1 MSLFPEWSRLG
12 GFRTLTEVRQYYRLP
27 DEAWAIV
34 TRVIGDPG
42 DDIRFF
48 GALPRSAVVG
58 GATSAQY
65 DDGTTLS
72 PVAATQVGLMWRLS
86 RMILACKAGVA
97 DTDFVD
103 EDPWAPLPQSGANF
117 PPVPPTGTA
126 APPSSGVKERVLK
139 MASLIDQQD
148 ESELLPATNNEL
160 NQWTQ
165 NFINVMGAL
174 PERSEEPTG
183 SQLAA
188 LAKRT
193 LQQGNSP
200 YCDFAVWVPFERRM
214 SKTQKCRVYHPLAGG
229 GYLVK
234 DLPGPGSHL
243 AWLASWRVFKTAAV
257 MLRIAT
263 LASLQIYERTI
274 ERIHAQWPSAW
285 GLLYEAEDRARAE
298 QLDRWRRHFIAEEAA
313 GRQLPLDWDRD
324 NPWSCLFKTIAE
336 DASYWAEF
344 VHHPAAAWV
353 ASGQRGKPQVAT
365 EAQILNQIQGGKVS
379 HDQDEGGSSRR
390 AQANRDRKAAKKK
403 SRSEEQEELQRFRK
417 SAGAP
422 APKGKGKGKT
432 KDQTGKAICFSWSS
446 GTGPCG
452 KLPPGSDCACEVK
465 RVRKCRNCLSPSH
478 RESECPGA

>member
-34 TRVIGDPG
+34 VRVIGDPG

-48 GALPRSAVVG
+48 GALPRSAIVG

-65 DDGTTLS
+65 DDGTNLS

-103 EDPWAPLPQSGANF
+103 EDPWASQPQTGANF

-126 APPSSGVKERVLK
+126 PASSGVKERVLK

-193 LQQGNSP
+193 IQQGNSP

-298 QLDRWRRHFIAEEAA
+298 QLDRETPFHSWGICRATIAIGLGQRQSLVMSLQNHSGGCQLLGRVCPSPCSCMGGLRTKGKASSCHRSANTEPDP
-313 GRQLPLDWDRD
+313 GRQ
-324 NPWSCLFKTIAE
+324 
-336 DASYWAEF
+336 
-344 VHHPAAAWV
+344 
-353 ASGQRGKPQVAT
+353 
-365 EAQILNQIQGGKVS
+365 
-379 HDQDEGGSSRR
+379 
-390 AQANRDRKAAKKK
+390 
-403 SRSEEQEELQRFRK
+403 
-417 SAGAP
+417 
-422 APKGKGKGKT
+422 
-432 KDQTGKAICFSWSS
+432 CFTRTRW
-446 GTGPCG
+446 GW
-452 KLPPGSDCACEVK
+452 KLT
-465 RVRKCRNCLSPSH
+465 
-478 RESECPGA
+478 